1 MKYKSSA
8 IIILLLGFF
17 LVKGLFNEP
26 PYEEKESLILHGVMQ
41 FIDQVHYNPKPI
53 DDEFSK
59 KVFDMYLERIDGGK
73 RYFIQSDINEMS
85 KYRLSLDEQTKARSF
100 EFFDMSLQ
108 LLNQRMEEAQGYY
121 DEIIDSEFIFTED
134 EMVQLDEDKLPWANN
149 QAELKEY
156 WRKFLKYEIMSRV
169 ARKLDKQENEQTQD
183 FDPESKEGK
192 EEQEKIEKKSIPE
205 LIEESREDVK
215 ERFGDW
221 FDRLE
226 DLRRSD
232 RFETYVGT
240 ITNYFDPHTGYFNPK
255 EKQDF
260 DINMGGKLEGIGAR
274 LRQEDDYIKVVEII
288 AGGPAWKGK
297 ELEVNDVFL
306 AVTQEGG
313 EPVDVVGMR
322 TDDAIQM
329 IRGKKGTVVIL
340 TTKKPDGKIV
350 DIRIERDEVIID
362 ESFARSVIID
372 IPDVIENVGY
382 IKLPKFYSSFEKEDG
397 NSCAKDV
404 AKELEKL
411 KANNVNGVI
420 LDLRYN
426 TGGSLNDV
434 VEMAGLFIEEGPIVQ
449 VKGRK
454 SKPYV
459 HSDTDPKVQYD
470 GPLIIMTNAN
480 SASASEILAAA
491 MQDYG
496 RAVIVGGKSTFG
508 KGSVQRF
515 YDLDRAIRGSDQYKP
530 LGNIK
535 MSVQKF
541 FRVNGGSTQLKGVI
555 PDIILPDN
563 YAYINAG
570 EKEYENTLPWT
581 EIEPKKYNQ
590 EVVKLTNLNL
600 LKKKSASRIAKDED
614 FLLANDRA
622 LMIRENQD
630 ISEYSL
636 NLEKYQEYL
645 KKQEEKSDK
654 FKDLMKKDIEALVIN
669 NLPQD
674 IEYINSDE
682 SRTGRNEQWLE
693 DLKKDFYL
701 EENLYIMK
709 DMIESE
715 PSFTAIAEKISK
727 K

>member
-8 IIILLLGFF
+8 IIVLLLSFF
-17 LVKGLFNEP
+17 LVKGIFNEP

-41 FIDQVHYNPKPI
+41 FINQVHYNPKPV

-73 RYFIQSDINEMS
+73 RYFIQSDIDEMS
-85 KYRLSLDEQTKARSF
+85 KFRLHLDEQTKARSF
-100 EFFDMSLQ
+100 EFFDISLN
-108 LLNQRMEEAQGYY
+108 LLNKRMSEARSYY
-121 DEIIDSEFIFTED
+121 NDIIDGEFNFNAD
-134 EMVQLDEDKLPWANN
+134 EKIQLDEDKLPWASDKE
-149 QAELKEY
+149 ELKEY
-156 WRKFLKYEIMSRV
+156 WRKFLKYEVMSRV
-169 ARKLDKQENEQTQD
+169 ARKKEQQENYEK
-183 FDPESKEGK
+183 SKVDLKADKVEIK
-192 EEQEKIEKKSIPE
+192 TDDEF
-205 LIEESREDVK
+205 IEEAIEDVK

-221 FDRLE
+221 FKRLD

-232 RFETYVGT
+232 RFEVYVGT

-297 ELEVNDVFL
+297 ELEVDDVFL

-372 IPDVIENVGY
+372 IPDIIENVGY

-411 KANNVNGVI
+411 KENNVNGVI
-420 LDLRYN
+420 LDLRFN

-454 SKPYV
+454 SRPYV
-459 HSDTDPKVQYD
+459 HSDSDPNVQYD

-515 YDLDRAIRGSDQYKP
+515 YDLDRAIRGNDEFKP

-581 EIEPKKYNQ
+581 EIEPQKYSQN
-590 EVVKLTNLNL
+590 VVQLTNLDL
-600 LKKKSASRIAKDED
+600 IKQKSASRIANDEN
-614 FLLANDRA
+614 FLLADDRA
-622 LMIRENQD
+622 MMIKKNQD

-636 NLEKYQEYL
+636 NLKQYQAYL
-645 KKQEEKSDK
+645 DKQEKASDK
-654 FKDLMKKDIEALVIN
+654 FKDLMKKDIESLVIK

-674 IEYINSDE
+674 LDYINSDE
-682 SRTGRNEQWLE
+682 SRVGRNEEWIKNLQ
-693 DLKKDFYL
+693 KDFYL
-701 EENLYIMK
+701 EENIFIMK

-715 PSFTAIAEKISK
+715 PSFTSIAEKISK

>member
-1 MKYKSSA
+1 MSMKYKSSA
-8 IIILLLGFF
+8 IIVLLLSFF
-17 LVKGLFNEP
+17 LVKGIFNEP
-26 PYEEKESLILHGVMQ
+26 SYEEKESLILHGVMQ
-41 FIDQVHYNPKPI
+41 FINQVHYNPKPV

-73 RYFIQSDINEMS
+73 RYFIQSDIDEMS
-85 KYRLSLDEQTKARSF
+85 KFRLHLDEQTKARSF
-100 EFFDMSLQ
+100 EFFDISLN
-108 LLNQRMEEAQGYY
+108 LLNKRMSEARSYY
-121 DEIIDSEFIFTED
+121 NDIIDGEFNFNAD
-134 EMVQLDEDKLPWANN
+134 EKIQLDEDKLPWASDKE
-149 QAELKEY
+149 ELKEY
-156 WRKFLKYEIMSRV
+156 WRKFLKYEVMSRV
-169 ARKLDKQENEQTQD
+169 ARKKEQQENYEK
-183 FDPESKEGK
+183 SKVDLKADKVEIK
-192 EEQEKIEKKSIPE
+192 TDDEF
-205 LIEESREDVK
+205 IEEAIEDVK

-221 FDRLE
+221 FERLD

-232 RFETYVGT
+232 RFEVYVGT

-297 ELEVNDVFL
+297 ELEVDDVFL

-372 IPDVIENVGY
+372 IPDIIENVGY

-411 KANNVNGVI
+411 KENNVNGVI
-420 LDLRYN
+420 LDLRFN

-454 SKPYV
+454 SRPYV
-459 HSDTDPKVQYD
+459 HSDSDPNVQYD

-515 YDLDRAIRGSDQYKP
+515 YDLDRAIRGNDEFKP

-581 EIEPKKYNQ
+581 EIEPQKYSQN
-590 EVVKLTNLNL
+590 VVQLTNLDL
-600 LKKKSASRIAKDED
+600 IKQKSASRIANDEN
-614 FLLANDRA
+614 FLLADDRA
-622 LMIRENQD
+622 MMIKKNQD

-636 NLEKYQEYL
+636 NLKQYQAYL
-645 KKQEEKSDK
+645 DKQEKASDK
-654 FKDLMKKDIEALVIN
+654 FKDLMKKDIESLVIK

-674 IEYINSDE
+674 LDYINSDE
-682 SRTGRNEQWLE
+682 SRVGRNEEWIKNLQ
-693 DLKKDFYL
+693 KDFYL
-701 EENLYIMK
+701 EENIFIMK

-715 PSFTAIAEKISK
+715 PSFTSIAEKISK

>member
-1 MKYKSSA
+1 MSMKYKSSA
-8 IIILLLGFF
+8 IIVLLLSFF
-17 LVKGLFNEP
+17 LVKGIFNEP
-26 PYEEKESLILHGVMQ
+26 SYEEKESLILHGVMQ
-41 FIDQVHYNPKPI
+41 FINQVHYNPKPV

-73 RYFIQSDINEMS
+73 RYFIQSDIDEMS
-85 KYRLSLDEQTKARSF
+85 KFRLHLDEQTKARSF
-100 EFFDMSLQ
+100 EFFDISLN
-108 LLNQRMEEAQGYY
+108 LLNKRMSEARSYY
-121 DEIIDSEFIFTED
+121 NDIIDGEFNFNAD
-134 EMVQLDEDKLPWANN
+134 EKIQLDEDKLPWASDKE
-149 QAELKEY
+149 ELKEY
-156 WRKFLKYEIMSRV
+156 WRKFLKYEVMSRV
-169 ARKLDKQENEQTQD
+169 ARKKEQQENYEK
-183 FDPESKEGK
+183 SKVDLKADKVEIK
-192 EEQEKIEKKSIPE
+192 TDDEF
-205 LIEESREDVK
+205 IEEAIEDVK

-221 FDRLE
+221 FERLD

-232 RFETYVGT
+232 RFEVYVGT

-297 ELEVNDVFL
+297 ELEVDDVFL

-372 IPDVIENVGY
+372 IPDIIENVGY

-411 KANNVNGVI
+411 KENNVNGII
-420 LDLRYN
+420 LDLRFN

-454 SKPYV
+454 SRPYV
-459 HSDTDPKVQYD
+459 HSDSDPNVQYD

-515 YDLDRAIRGSDQYKP
+515 YDLDRAIRGNDEFKP

-581 EIEPKKYNQ
+581 EIEPQKYSQN
-590 EVVKLTNLNL
+590 VVQLTNLDL
-600 LKKKSASRIAKDED
+600 IKQKSASRIANDEN
-614 FLLANDRA
+614 FLLADDRA
-622 LMIRENQD
+622 MMIKKNQD

-636 NLEKYQEYL
+636 NLKQYQAYL
-645 KKQEEKSDK
+645 DKQEKASDK
-654 FKDLMKKDIEALVIN
+654 FKDLMKKDIESLVIK

-674 IEYINSDE
+674 LDYINSDE
-682 SRTGRNEQWLE
+682 SRVGRNEEWIKNLQ
-693 DLKKDFYL
+693 KDFYL
-701 EENLYIMK
+701 EENIFIMK

-715 PSFTAIAEKISK
+715 PSFTSIAEKISK